1 MAITSQKQPAGSSGE
16 TTPETVKRNDF
27 TQQQEIQCLKDYYEA
42 QIRILQDM
50 HKKEKR
56 VLKQEN
62 QKLKN
67 DI

>member
-1 MAITSQKQPAGSSGE
+1 
-16 TTPETVKRNDF
+16 
-27 TQQQEIQCLKDYYEA
+27 LKDYYEA